1 MSLKLTFQLQLDSD
15 YHVGA
20 GYGLGT
26 EIDSALSRDADNV
39 PVLRGTIL
47 NGLLRDGLWRLL
59 QQEPMQRW
67 QRCQESGL
75 SQEEIEQRR
84 EELELSEA
92 ETKQRYC
99 GQYTVGNADLC
110 PICRLFGTP
119 RTMKRWRI
127 GSARPVGQERLAG
140 TPYRLEETTSQRV
153 MRVRVNPRTRRA
165 APRQLFSQ
173 EHGGQ
178 LAFTF
183 TASCPAADEAALD
196 EAALLV
202 AAARFVRQLGR
213 SRRRGQGECLISLI
227 AVEGAD
233 VGDAPQELLL
243 RRFEERWLK
252 GEPQELAE
260 PKRSRL
266 ERGRS
271 EPAERKQV
279 SFRVLARADEPLL
292 IAQRPSAGNQFKSQ
306 PAITGKTLRGALA
319 ARAADCFDL
328 KDKTT
333 YDTFIALFLRDD
345 VRFPTLYPLFRG
357 KRHFYPAAP
366 VPRDGFACKVYRK
379 HPIQWGTQQKERVEK
394 CVELECES
402 PVKGIREEFFS
413 LRELE
418 PEHFK
423 PEMRSEIHI
432 RVEPETGRVRGGQL
446 FDYVAL
452 DAGQYFIGELV
463 CADEDAWGLLQEF
476 TGLAEEKPIPLRLGK
491 GTRRGYG
498 QVTLWLERLN
508 GKPPVWIQ
516 QHLGERVGEGASGF
530 TLTLMTDAVV
540 TDTWDRF
547 ATGFEDEWLAREL
560 GFEVKVEKGHDFA
573 ATRVVDGFNTQLRL
587 PRWRDV
593 VLAAGSSVRLRVVE
607 QPKEGLLVALARVEQ
622 EGIGLRRNEGYG
634 QVAFNH
640 PVYKNCA
647 GLTETS
653 VEIREATDLAET
665 AVSAEARFRQEWEQ
679 CLADQPW
686 EKCRDD
692 PFLALAR
699 WLDAHRHAD
708 ISWLLAEVEMLGLP
722 DRSLID
728 LIKSQGKEEGEDEY
742 GDREKANRLVG
753 TKGLA
758 LVKSLLERL
767 QEQEEDRACW
777 PLGIRMLADRLAE
790 VAGQKEEGR

>member
-1 MSLKLTFQLQLDSD
+1 MSLKLTFRLKLESD

-59 QQEPMQRW
+59 QQGPLQRW
-67 QRCQESGL
+67 QRCQESGKGD
-75 SQEEIEQRR
+75 EE
-84 EELELSEA
+84 
-92 ETKQRYC
+92 QRYC
-99 GQYTVGNADLC
+99 GQYDPGKHPELC

-140 TPYRLEETTSQRV
+140 TPYRLEETASQRV

-178 LAFTF
+178 LTFTF
-183 TASCPAADEAALD
+183 SATCPAADEAALD

-213 SRRRGQGECLISLI
+213 SRRRGQGECLISLT

-233 VGDAPQELLL
+233 AGDNPEEWLL

-252 GEPQELAE
+252 GEPQELD
-260 PKRSRL
+260 KSKHSRL

-279 SFRVLARADEPLL
+279 RLRVLARADEPLL
-292 IAQRPSAGNQFKSQ
+292 IAQRASAGNQFKSQ

-328 KDKTT
+328 KDKIT
-333 YDTFIALFLRDD
+333 YDAFIALFLRGA
-345 VRFPTLYPLFRG
+345 VRFPTLYPLFRDKSG
-357 KRHFYPAAP
+357 RFYPAFP
-366 VPRDGFACKVYRK
+366 VPRDGFACKVYRH
-379 HPIQWGTQQKERVEK
+379 HPVQWGTQQEERIEK
-394 CVELECES
+394 CRKETCKS
-402 PVKGIREEFFS
+402 PVKGVREEFFS
-413 LRELE
+413 LRELK
-418 PEHFK
+418 PERFK
-423 PEMRSEIHI
+423 PEMRSEMHI
-432 RVEPETGRVRGGQL
+432 RVEPETGRVGEGQL
-446 FDYVAL
+446 FEYVAL
-452 DAGQYFIGELV
+452 EAGQYFIGELV
-463 CADEDAWGLLQEF
+463 CADEDAWELLGKF

-491 GTRRGYG
+491 GMRRGYG
-498 QVTLWLERLN
+498 QVMLWLERLN
-508 GKPPVWIQ
+508 DEPSVWIQ
-516 QHLGERVGEGASGF
+516 QSLEKRVNEDAEKL
-530 TLTLMTDAVV
+530 TLTLLTDAVV

-547 ATGFEDEWLAREL
+547 ATGFEDRWLSREL
-560 GFEVKVEKGHDFA
+560 GFEVMVVKGRDFA

-607 QPKEGLLVALARVEQ
+607 QPEEGLLAALARVERK
-622 EGIGLRRNEGYG
+622 GIGLRRNEGYG
-634 QVAFNH
+634 QVAFDH

-653 VEIREATDLAET
+653 VTIPPVVDLAGR
-665 AVSAEARFRQEWEQ
+665 AESLQATFQHNWEER
-679 CLADQPW
+679 LADQTW
-686 EKCRDD
+686 ERCRDE

-699 WLDAHRHAD
+699 WLGAHQHMD
-708 ISWLLAEVEMLGLP
+708 IAWLLAEMEKLGRP
-722 DRSLID
+722 DNQLIECVG
-728 LIKSQGKEEGEDEY
+728 GKEEY
-742 GDREKANRLVG
+742 GDREKPDRLVG

-758 LVKSLLERL
+758 LVKKVLEQL
-767 QEQEEDRACW
+767 QEEDRACW

-790 VAGQKEEGR
+790 VAGQKEEER

>member
-1 MSLKLTFQLQLDSD
+1 MSLELTFRLELESD

-26 EIDSALSRDADNV
+26 EIDSALLRDADNV

-67 QRCQESGL
+67 RRCQESGL
-75 SQEEIEQRR
+75 NQEEIEERR
-84 EELELSEA
+84 EELGLSEA
-92 ETKQRYC
+92 EAKQRYC
-99 GQYTVGNADLC
+99 GQYTVGGVDLC

-140 TPYRLEETTSQRV
+140 TSYRLEETASQRV

-183 TASCPAADEAALD
+183 TATCPAADEAALD

-213 SRRRGQGECLISLI
+213 SRRRGQGECLISLM
-227 AVEGAD
+227 AVGGAD
-233 VGDAPQELLL
+233 VGDDLQEWLLQ
-243 RRFEERWLK
+243 RFEERWLK

-260 PKRSRL
+260 PARIHL
-266 ERGRS
+266 DRGRS
-271 EPAERKQV
+271 KPAERKRV
-279 SFRVLARADEPLL
+279 RFEVLARVDEPLL
-292 IAQRPSAGNQFKSQ
+292 IAQRASAGNQFKSQ
-306 PAITGKTLRGALA
+306 PAIMGKTLRGALA

-333 YDTFIALFLRDD
+333 YDAFIALFLRDD

-357 KRHFYPAAP
+357 ERDFYPAAP

-379 HPIQWGTQQKERVEK
+379 HPIQWGTRQKERIEK
-394 CVELECES
+394 CVESECES

-413 LRELE
+413 LRELK
-418 PEHFK
+418 PERFR
-423 PEMRSEIHI
+423 PEMRSEMHI
-432 RVEPETGRVRGGQL
+432 RVKPETGRVEEGQL
-446 FDYVAL
+446 FEYVAL
-452 DAGQYFIGELV
+452 EAGQYFVGELV
-463 CADEDAWGLLQEF
+463 CADEDAWELLREF
-476 TGLAEEKPIPLRLGK
+476 TGLEKEKPIPLRLGK

-498 QVTLWLERLN
+498 QVTLWLERLD
-508 GKPPVWIQ
+508 GEPPVWVQ
-516 QHLGERVGEGASGF
+516 QPLEERVVDEDASEF
-530 TLTLMTDAVV
+530 TLTLLTDAVV
-540 TDTWDRF
+540 TDAWGRF
-547 ATGFEDEWLAREL
+547 ATGFEDEWLSREL
-560 GFEVKVEKGHDFA
+560 GFRVKAEKGRDFA
-573 ATRVVDGFNTQLRL
+573 ATQVVDGFNTQLRL

-593 VLAAGSSVRLRVVE
+593 VLAAGSSVRLRVTE
-607 QPKEGLLVALARVEQ
+607 RPKEGLLAVLARVEQ

-640 PVYKNCA
+640 PIYETCA

-653 VEIREATDLAET
+653 VTIPPAVDLAVT
-665 AVSAEARFRQEWEQ
+665 VASAQATFRHNWEER
-679 CLADQPW
+679 LAEQPW
-686 EKCRDD
+686 ERCRHD

-699 WLDAHRHAD
+699 WLDAHQHAD
-708 ISWLLAEVEMLGLP
+708 IAWLLTEMEKLGTP
-722 DRSLID
+722 DKSLID
-728 LIKSQGKEEGEDEY
+728 LIRSQGKESDEDEY
-742 GDREKANRLVG
+742 GDREKASRLTG
-753 TKGLA
+753 AGFA
-758 LVKSLLERL
+758 LVKDLLKQL
-767 QEQEEDRACW
+767 QEEDRACW
-777 PLGIRMLADRLAE
+777 LLGIRMLADQLAE